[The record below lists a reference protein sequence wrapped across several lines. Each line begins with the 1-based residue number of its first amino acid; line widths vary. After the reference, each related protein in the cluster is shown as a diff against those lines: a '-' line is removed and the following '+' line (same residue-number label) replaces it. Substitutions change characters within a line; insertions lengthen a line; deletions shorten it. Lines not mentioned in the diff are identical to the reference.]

1 MLHFLRLSGM
11 CVLGGERNV
20 MFFYQQHQN
29 KLKSFQQVHLSQC
42 FYFVCVCVCVF
53 AVYQYN
59 VTGLAVKVDQ
69 GLPYKHHHY
78 LRLSGEPL

>member
-1 MLHFLRLSGM
+1 M
-11 CVLGGERNV
+11 LGGERNV
-20 MFFYQQHQN
+20 MLFYQQHQN

-42 FYFVCVCVCVF
+42 FSFVCVCVCVCVF